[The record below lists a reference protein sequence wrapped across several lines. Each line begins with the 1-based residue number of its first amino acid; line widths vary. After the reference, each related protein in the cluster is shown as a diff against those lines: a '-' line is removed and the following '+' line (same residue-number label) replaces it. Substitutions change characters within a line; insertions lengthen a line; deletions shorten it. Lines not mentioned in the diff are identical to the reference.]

1 VSHLSYQA
9 TRLAGRPCPAR
20 RPDPRALAHREPTAL
35 VRDVTFDEDRSTIR
49 TATGPQVMAALRNLA
64 LTALRLAGSS
74 NIAAGLRHHAREHR
88 RPLATYAI
96 T

>member
-1 VSHLSYQA
+1 LRARGHGRVETRTISVVSL
-9 TRLAGRPCPAR
+9 RPI
-20 RPDPRALAHREPTAL
+20 PD
-35 VRDVTFDEDRSTIR
+35 FDEDRSTVR
-49 TATGPQVMAALRNLA
+49 TAAGPQVMAALRNLA